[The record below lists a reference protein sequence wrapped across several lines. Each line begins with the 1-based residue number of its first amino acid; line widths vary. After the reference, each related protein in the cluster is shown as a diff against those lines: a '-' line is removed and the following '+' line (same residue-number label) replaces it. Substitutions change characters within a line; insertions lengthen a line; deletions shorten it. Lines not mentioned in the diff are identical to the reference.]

1 MSVARHSVEVLSPA
15 RAIPGYSGGAA
26 SLRSSTRRDTG
37 RVYLRRY
44 AVQGPRPRY
53 GKLLLVVFLLGS
65 LLFSKVWESIIAN
78 SLSMDRERLRR
89 EVRALENRIRLSSE
103 LRDQAALRE
112 GIDSQSLRAQG
123 FLAPDPA
130 RIIEIDLDQ
139 AMPRAVSQPG
149 VVDRLGALLR
159 RIHPNRPAAPEPDVA
174 AVPVRAG
181 VAR

>member
-1 MSVARHSVEVLSPA
+1 MSVAQLPKVLAPA
-15 RAIPGYSGGAA
+15 RAPGYVGAA
-26 SLRSSTRRDTG
+26 PAPRKGDSG

-53 GKLLLVVFLLGS
+53 GKLLLALCLLGS
-65 LLFSKVWESIIAN
+65 LLFSKVWESTIAN
-78 SLSMDRERLRR
+78 SLSMERERLRR

-112 GIDSQSLRAQG
+112 GIDSQTLHAQG
-123 FLAPDPA
+123 FVAPDPA

-139 AMPRAVSQPG
+139 AMPRAISRPG
-149 VVDRLGALLR
+149 VVDRLGAFFR
-159 RIHPNRPAAPEPDVA
+159 RLHRNRPAPPEPDVT
-174 AVPVRAG
+174 AVPVRAA

>member
-1 MSVARHSVEVLSPA
+1 MSVARQSLEILSPA
-15 RAIPGYSGGAA
+15 RATPGHSGGAP
-26 SLRSSTRRDTG
+26 LGRSSARSG
-37 RVYLRRY
+37 SARVYLRRY

-53 GKLLLVVFLLGS
+53 GKLLLALCLLGS
-65 LLFSKVWESIIAN
+65 LLFSKVWESTITN

-123 FLAPDPA
+123 FVSPDPA

-139 AMPRAVSQPG
+139 AMPRAVSRAG
-149 VVDRLGALLR
+149 VVDRIGALLR
-159 RIHPNRPAAPEPDVA
+159 RIHPSRPTAPDPGVT

-181 VAR
+181 VDR

>member
-1 MSVARHSVEVLSPA
+1 MSVARNSLESLAPA
-15 RAIPGYSGGAA
+15 HATPGRSGAPR
-26 SLRSSTRRDTG
+26 SRSSARSDSG

-44 AVQGPRPRY
+44 AVQAPRPRY
-53 GKLLLVVFLLGS
+53 GKLLLALCLLGS
-65 LLFSKVWESIIAN
+65 LLFSKVWESTIAN
-78 SLSMDRERLRR
+78 SLSMERERLRR

-112 GIDSQSLRAQG
+112 GIDSQTLRAQG
-123 FLAPDPA
+123 FVAPDPA

-139 AMPRAVSQPG
+139 AMPRAVSRPG

-159 RIHPNRPAAPEPDVA
+159 RIREGRPAAPVPDGA

-181 VAR
+181 VDR